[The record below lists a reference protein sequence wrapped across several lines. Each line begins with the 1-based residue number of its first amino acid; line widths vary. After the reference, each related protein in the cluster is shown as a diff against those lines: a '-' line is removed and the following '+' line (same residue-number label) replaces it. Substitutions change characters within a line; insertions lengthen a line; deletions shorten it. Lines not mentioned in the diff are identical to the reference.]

1 MTNSSLLEFLL
12 DRANGMRRG
21 GGLSANHFVAAL
33 LELIS
38 LTNRGEHPAELDA
51 EALIELASV
60 KNVVDGFG
68 ISEHAALAE
77 EILRRTASAP
87 FSLDGFNFKKIKA
100 RAEEKAK
107 LEGATDVTARAYLD
121 LIFEEPTD
129 VLSELVV
136 GKAGAAPVAPTSV
149 EGSAEP
155 AEGDSAGAPDGASAS
170 SGEKPAGSFA
180 ERLRRQLNGG
190 GSDLTAESGNR
201 GMTSSDGAAPVRTD
215 RLVGQERLI
224 ATVNNTKRI
233 QDMLLSS
240 IFGQDQAVT
249 AFVSGYFQSELNSFT
264 GKKRSKPAASFLF
277 AGPPGVGKTY
287 LAEKAAEALGLP
299 YRRFDMSEY
308 SDNDSLV
315 EFCGSDNVY
324 KNGKPGNV
332 TDFVAKNPHCVLLFD
347 EIEKAHISIIY
358 LFLQILD
365 AGRIRDNFTDEEV
378 SFSRA
383 TIIFTTNV
391 GKNLYEDPSVINLSS
406 IPRKK
411 VLKALS
417 TDLDPV
423 TRAPLFPAAICSRF
437 ASGNVVMFNHLGA
450 NNLFTIAKR
459 ELDERAKDFEST
471 AGIKMELDPM
481 IPTALLLSEGG
492 KADARTVKGRAGAFF
507 HEELYELLRL
517 LSASGGD
524 DALKGLEKIKVD
536 VCLDGADSELVSMFV
551 NSTGAE
557 VLIFA
562 DEAIASRAKRALQG
576 VTVHTASNIADA
588 KDILFNHDVS
598 VILADITC
606 DRRSDEKLLNIED
619 VNSVGREFISY
630 ALEAYA
636 TPVYLLTEKADDVS
650 TEEFLS
656 LAGMGVRD
664 HIVLSGKRGE
674 FRRRVL
680 EKCDIAYQQGN
691 MLKLARENKVLTY
704 RTSQTLS
711 RSKKTAEIHL
721 FDFHLALA
729 TDIEDSAS
737 VLDNVSRPNL
747 SFADVIGAE
756 DAKGELEYF
765 VKYLKDPVKYMRM
778 GVKAPKG
785 ILLYG
790 PPGTGKTLLAKA
802 MAGESDVTF
811 LTAEGNQFLKRYVG
825 EGAEAVHAIF
835 AAARKYA
842 PSILF
847 VDEIDAIGKN
857 RATAS
862 SDINS
867 DVLTA
872 FLTEMDGFK
881 TDTSK
886 PVFVLA
892 ATNYEIE
899 EGRGRSLDPAL
910 LRRFDRRILVDLP
923 NKEERK
929 RYIQMKI
936 SKNATLHLSDAE
948 VDNIAVRSTGMSL
961 AELESVFEM
970 ALRSAI
976 RSESGVVGDDDV
988 EEAFETFNSGER
1000 KEWSQDSLIRTARHE
1015 AGHALL
1021 SWLGG
1026 DKPSYLTIVA
1036 RGDHGG
1042 YMQHG
1047 DREGKGMYTKPELL
1061 ARIRTSLGGRAAELV
1076 YYGECDGLS
1085 TGPSGD
1091 LATATRIAEG
1101 MICHY
1106 GMDDEVG
1113 LSYLDGE
1120 ELPSEIRARVN
1131 AILESE
1137 LAYAVE
1143 TVEKNRDAIDAIVEA
1158 LMERTHLKEDEM
1170 DAIFS
1175 SKAKR

>member
-1 MTNSSLLEFLL
+1 MTNSPLLEFLL
-12 DRANGMRRG
+12 DRANGIRRG
-21 GGLSANHFVAAL
+21 KTLSANHFVAAL
-33 LELIS
+33 FELLDLIE
-38 LTNRGEHPAELDA
+38 RGENPSVMNEEGAKD
-51 EALIELASV
+51 ELALARSLLPAASV
-60 KNVVDGFG
+60 GYG
-68 ISEHAALAE
+68 RMAE
-77 EILRRTASAP
+77 EILNRVATAG
-87 FSLDGFNFKKIKA
+87 FSLDGFNFGKIKSA
-100 RAEEKAK
+100 ADEEAK
-107 LEGATDVTARAYLD
+107 LNGVTSVTATDYLKRIID
-121 LIFEEPTD
+121 APTD
-129 VLSELVV
+129 IISAVLGGEFST
-136 GKAGAAPVAPTSV
+136 APTGTKADAFG
-149 EGSAEP
+149 EGETTP
-155 AEGDSAGAPDGASAS
+155 EDKPDD
-170 SGEKPAGSFA
+170 SFA
-180 ERLRRQLNGG
+180 ARLRRKTGATAPAT
-190 GSDLTAESGNR
+190 DITAESGNR
-201 GMTSSDGAAPVRTD
+201 GLHTSDGAAPERTD
-215 RLVGQERLI
+215 RLAGQERLV
-224 ATVNNTKRI
+224 ATVKNTKRI

-240 IFGQDQAVT
+240 VFGQDQAVT
-249 AFVSGYFQSELNSFT
+249 SFVSGYFQSEIASFT
-264 GKKRSKPAASFLF
+264 GKKRNKPAASFLF
-277 AGPPGVGKTY
+277 AGPPGVGKTF
-287 LAEKAAEALGLP
+287 LAEKSAEALGLP

-383 TIIFTTNV
+383 IIIFTTNV

-411 VLKALS
+411 ILKALS
-417 TDLDPV
+417 SDLDPI

-459 ELDERAKDFEST
+459 ELDERAGDFEST
-471 AGIKMELDPM
+471 AGIKLEIDPM
-481 IPTALLLSEGG
+481 VPTALLLSEGG

-517 LSASGGD
+517 LSATGD
-524 DALKGLEKIKVD
+524 EGALTGLEKIKID
-536 VCLDGADSELVSMFV
+536 VCLDGADPELTSMFV
-551 NSTGAE
+551 SSSGAE

-562 DEAIASRAKRALQG
+562 DEKVSDKAKRALNG
-576 VTVHTASNIADA
+576 ITVHTASNIADA
-588 KDILFNHDVS
+588 KEILFNHDIS

-606 DRRSDEKLLNIED
+606 GRRSDERLLNIED
-619 VNSVGREFISY
+619 VNSVGREFIAY
-630 ALEAYA
+630 ALEAYT
-636 TPVYLLTEKADDVS
+636 TPVYLLTEGEDDVS

-656 LAGMGVRD
+656 LARMGVRD
-664 HIVLSGKRGE
+664 HVVLAGKRGE
-674 FRRRVL
+674 FRRRVV

-704 RTSQTLS
+704 RTSQTVARS
-711 RSKKTAEIHL
+711 RKSAEIHL

-729 TDIEDSAS
+729 TDVEDSAS
-737 VLDNVSRPNL
+737 VLDNVSRPSL

-756 DAKGELEYF
+756 DAKAELQYF

-785 ILLYG
+785 VLLWG

-825 EGAEAVHAIF
+825 EGAESVHAIF

-862 SDINS
+862 SDVNS

-872 FLTEMDGFK
+872 FLTEMDGFR

-923 NKEERK
+923 NKEERR
-929 RYIQMKI
+929 RYIQMKLD
-936 SKNATLHLSDAE
+936 KNSTLHISPEE
-948 VDNIAVRSTGMSL
+948 VDNLAVRSTGMSL

-976 RSESGVVGDDDV
+976 RSESGIIGDNDL

-1000 KEWSQDSLIRTARHE
+1000 KEWSSDSLIRTARHE

-1047 DREGKGMYTKPELL
+1047 DREGKGCYTRGELV
-1061 ARIRTSLGGRAAELV
+1061 ARIRTSLAGRAAELV
-1076 YYGECDGLS
+1076 YYGDEEGVS
-1085 TGPSGD
+1085 TGASGD
-1091 LATATRIAEG
+1091 LATATRIAES

-1106 GMDDEVG
+1106 GMDGEMG

-1120 ELPSEIRARVN
+1120 TLPAALRDRVN
-1131 AILESE
+1131 EILAAE
-1137 LAYAVE
+1137 LAFAVA
-1143 TVEKNRDAIDAIVEA
+1143 TIDKNRAAIDATVAA

-1170 DAIFS
+1170 DDIFS
-1175 SKAKR
+1175 SLAVK